1 MDNFVLNI
9 DLVKERKNQAANII
23 KFTLVWYLKQKHR
36 PTSIQ
41 YTKSQRRLI
50 RSMHFHQQLKREQR
64 KLVDNCVGSPALLT
78 IQRETSAK
86 TQETT
91 QQITIM
97 KSKVDQIEEKLV
109 DMNQTMMNIQSTLTC
124 LLKRMT

>member
-1 MDNFVLNI
+1 MHNFVLNI